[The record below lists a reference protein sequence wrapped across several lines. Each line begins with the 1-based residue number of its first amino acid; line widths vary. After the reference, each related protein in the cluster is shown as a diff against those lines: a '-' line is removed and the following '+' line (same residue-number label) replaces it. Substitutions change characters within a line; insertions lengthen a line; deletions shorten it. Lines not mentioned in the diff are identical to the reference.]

1 MGSLH
6 DGSFEEFT
14 DLCRRLQRTK
24 TRVVVLTELMHK
36 KSLSI
41 RISLGTVTGVYP
53 HADENVVVIAVT
65 GRTWL
70 NGQYIESMS
79 GAPYTA
85 FAGVA
90 TEERRIQTTVYEDT
104 TEMREFLVGKD
115 IYVGDVELGL

>member
-1 MGSLH
+1 M
-6 DGSFEEFT
+6 GSFEEFINI
-14 DLCRRLQRTK
+14 CIRLQRTK
-24 TRVVVLTELMHK
+24 TRVVVLTELMHRRL
-36 KSLSI
+36 LSI
-41 RISLGTVTGVYP
+41 RISLGTITSVYP
-53 HADENVVVIAVT
+53 HADENVIVIAVT

-79 GAPYTA
+79 GAPYAA

-104 TEMREFLVGKD
+104 TEMREFLARKD